1 MRRLIRVFRAAGIQ
15 YSEDGCAVL
24 AQALAFNAIFA
35 VFPLVMLAVAAL
47 GFVYGSDRGQ
57 AQVLALIKTVAPGV
71 RDVVSANLQHVVEN
85 RGLSGLIA
93 IVALVWSGKNLFQTI
108 AYTLDRALD
117 IPKGRPL
124 LKDILFAIVTL
135 PVLAILLVVATA
147 LPLALSFVVQNGG
160 FRHSAL
166 WAQVAGYGTGIL
178 LVFIVTLLLYDF
190 LPNRRMKLSFG
201 IPGAIFTTVA
211 WEIAQIA
218 FGIYSTHVDYTKVYG
233 ALAAL
238 AILLVWFYYM
248 GTIFLFGAELSAQW
262 LEREPGEQPA
272 REPVHAR
279 RTA

>member
-24 AQALAFNAIFA
+24 SQALAFNAIFA

-57 AQVLALIKTVAPGV
+57 AQVLALITTVAPGV
-71 RDVVSANLQHVVEN
+71 RDVVSSNLQHIVEN
-85 RGLSGLIA
+85 RGLSGLLA
-93 IVALVWSGKNLFQTI
+93 IVALVWSGKNLFQTV

-135 PVLAILLVVATA
+135 PILAVLLVVATA
-147 LPLALSFVVQNGG
+147 LPLAISIVVQHGG
-160 FRHSAL
+160 FRHSVV
-166 WAQVAGYGTGIL
+166 WTQVAGYGTGIL

-190 LPNRRMKLSFG
+190 LPNRRMGLAFG
-201 IPGAIFTTVA
+201 IPGAIFTTTA

-238 AILLVWFYYM
+238 AILLLWFYYM
-248 GTIFLFGAELSAQW
+248 GSIFLFGAELSAQW
-262 LEREPGEQPA
+262 LEREPGERPA
-272 REPVHAR
+272 RETVPAR

>member
-35 VFPLVMLAVAAL
+35 VFPLVMLAVAVL

-71 RDVVSANLQHVVEN
+71 RDVVSANLQHIVEN
-85 RGLSGLIA
+85 RGLSGLLA
-93 IVALVWSGKNLFQTI
+93 IVALVWSGKNLFQTV

-124 LKDILFAIVTL
+124 VKDILFAIVTL

-147 LPLALSFVVQNGG
+147 LPIAISFVVQHGG
-160 FRHSAL
+160 FRHSVVL
-166 WAQVAGYGTGIL
+166 TQVAGYGMGIL

-190 LPNRRMKLSFG
+190 LPNRRMGLTFG
-201 IPGAIFTTVA
+201 IPGAIFATIA

-238 AILLVWFYYM
+238 AILLLWFYYM

-262 LEREPGEQPA
+262 LERGTGEQPA
-272 REPVHAR
+272 RDAVPAG